1 MPVKTPRRHE
11 SRSGAL
17 AHFFLGADDN
27 KLCADKQ
34 RKQTNSAPNKATMS
48 RPTRK
53 SAARAQE
60 AIERDHARRKQ
71 LTEDQRKQEDLD
83 EEDEHWEPGQPLH
96 GDEPDDSESSP
107 DDEESDESDEDMDTD
122 EDDE

>member
-1 MPVKTPRRHE
+1 
-11 SRSGAL
+11 
-17 AHFFLGADDN
+17 
-27 KLCADKQ
+27 
-34 RKQTNSAPNKATMS
+34 MS
-48 RPTRK
+48 RPARK

-83 EEDEHWEPGQPLH
+83 DEDEHWEPGQPLH

-107 DDEESDESDEDMDTD
+107 EDESDDDMDTD
-122 EDDE
+122 DDEDEE